1 MARMAGT
8 GRREN
13 EGIWDSAAAGW
24 AKWEFALMDAM
35 TEATEQMFDAANV
48 GTGMHVLD
56 LACGAGSQTIRAAQ
70 RVGASGRVTANDIAS
85 NMLNFVASN
94 AASAGLSNVE
104 TLHCPAE
111 GLSDS
116 SLRVDAAICRLGL
129 MLFQAPRSAL
139 DAARSVLTEGGRFA
153 ALVFASPEDNPLF
166 SRTMMIALAHAGKSQ
181 PPPGSPGLFAL
192 SDPDRLQILL
202 EEAGYSDTKVER
214 VAARLRVASVDDA
227 LTMMQEAFG
236 AYRAVLA
243 DLGGGRREAAWRE
256 IRECLEQ
263 FSGPGGVDAGM
274 TLLLASGANR
284 KS

>member
-1 MARMAGT
+1 M
-8 GRREN
+8 
-13 EGIWDSAAAGW
+13 
-24 AKWEFALMDAM
+24 
-35 TEATEQMFDAANV
+35 
-48 GTGMHVLD
+48 
-56 LACGAGSQTIRAAQ
+56 
-70 RVGASGRVTANDIAS
+70 
-85 NMLNFVASN
+85 
-94 AASAGLSNVE
+94 
-104 TLHCPAE
+104 
-111 GLSDS
+111 
-116 SLRVDAAICRLGL
+116 
-129 MLFQAPRSAL
+129 
-139 DAARSVLTEGGRFA
+139 TEGGRFA

-181 PPPGSPGLFAL
+181 PPLGSPGLFAL

-214 VAARLRVASVDDA
+214 VVARLWVASFDDA

-243 DLGGGRREAAWRE
+243 DLSGGRREDAWRE